1 MRKTNKVLTIR
12 RVSVFLATFCLAA
25 AGCRDNPQDKAA
37 KEVHQ
42 QIQAALAAPDKA
54 AARQQI
60 QAALASHRPTGLAQ
74 DSAHLAAAN
83 LALDQ
88 GLSLRSEL
96 MLQTLPLRKAADA
109 IASELKRSQGLL
121 LEKER
126 IGKMLTQQ
134 DEEIVELNALLTGAA
149 EQPGLRTR
157 LTEAQRKLNELTS
170 QREALMQQ
178 KNDIQAI
185 IDDSQARSETL
196 LRQADLAKGDEKLSL
211 QTQAYDLMLER
222 TQDYVQVQAVENQ
235 IGILN
240 DRLALTK
247 LHVESLTDNIR
258 QTTEKIEALQTDPNR
273 QMLQEQLSD
282 IDRMLS
288 AHQEKIAA
296 YAEAIHS
303 SLDAYRQT
311 ARQAIELFEQAAEQ
325 YQKVRSADAVAAAIR
340 QADSYAYAAMV
351 YADQISF
358 LRRIT
363 SRIAGIMDAVDEAL
377 VRGLPERLPL
387 RMDGQPELFEAVI
400 ALYDKADQAYENA
413 MERARRIPERGREA
427 ACNVL
432 KNRIL
437 ALYSKMH
444 LADTIGQY
452 DLAAQVQE
460 RLDQLKEQGQEF
472 GSLFTHSE
480 IARLVDQGL
489 DYVPAL
495 PVNVELYFES
505 IRQRLTEWKR
515 LSEPEQQAAA
525 VEQNLAEMEEL
536 VRTYGD
542 EMARLLEPLKQE
554 MEAAKARDFA
564 APAPAP
570 GMAADPNSL

>member
-12 RVSVFLATFCLAA
+12 RGSVFLAIIWLA
-25 AGCRDNPQDKAA
+25 AGCQDNPQDKAA

-60 QAALASHRPTGLAQ
+60 QSALASHRPTGLAQ
-74 DSAHLAAAN
+74 DSAHLATAN

-88 GLSLRSEL
+88 GLSLRSDL
-96 MLQTLPLRKAADA
+96 MLQTLPLRKAADD
-109 IASELKRSQGLL
+109 IASELKRSQRLL

-126 IGKMLTQQ
+126 IEKMLALQ
-134 DEEIVELNALLTGAA
+134 DEEITELNTLLTGAA

-157 LTEAQRKLNELTS
+157 LTEAQRELNELTS
-170 QREALMQQ
+170 QREALLQQ
-178 KNDIQAI
+178 KNDIQTI

-196 LRQADLAKGDEKLSL
+196 LRQADLAKGDEKLAL
-211 QTQAYDLMLER
+211 QKQAYDLMLER
-222 TQDYVQVQAVENQ
+222 TQDYVQVQAVENR
-235 IGILN
+235 IGILD
-240 DRLALTK
+240 DRIALTK
-247 LHVESLTDNIR
+247 LHVESLTDHIR
-258 QTTEKIEALQTDPNR
+258 QTTEKIETLQTNPNR
-273 QMLQEQLSD
+273 QMLQEQIAD

-288 AHQEKIAA
+288 AHQEQIAA
-296 YAEAIHS
+296 YTDTIHS
-303 SLDAYRQT
+303 RLDAYRQT

-358 LRRIT
+358 LRRLT
-363 SRIAGIMDAVDEAL
+363 SQAAGIMDAVDEAL

-387 RMDGQPELFEAVI
+387 HMDGQPELFEAVV
-400 ALYDKADQAYENA
+400 ALFDKADQAYETA

-444 LADTIGQY
+444 LADTVGQY

-460 RLDQLKEQGQEF
+460 HLDQLKEQGQEF

-480 IARLVDQGL
+480 IARLVDRGL

-525 VEQNLAEMEEL
+525 VERNLAEMEAL

-564 APAPAP
+564 TPAPAP
-570 GMAADPNSL
+570 GTAADPNSL